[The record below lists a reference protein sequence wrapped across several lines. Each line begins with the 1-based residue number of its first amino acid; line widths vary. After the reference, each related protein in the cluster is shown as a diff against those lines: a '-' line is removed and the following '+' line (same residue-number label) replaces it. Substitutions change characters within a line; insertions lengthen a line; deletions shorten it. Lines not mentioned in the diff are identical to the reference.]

1 MITKENFLS
10 QIREKYPAYNE
21 VEDETLYNS
30 LIEKYPTYKDQ
41 IIEPEPIEPAS
52 NDLYDDSADDLLQK
66 ELEKID
72 AQELEQSETFYNQ
85 GSTETIDGAIQK
97 PEDISVDPNLGQKM
111 DTQGVV
117 QDDVKDA
124 HLSSI

>member
-30 LIEKYPTYKDQ
+30 LIEKYPVYKDQ
-41 IIEPEPIEPAS
+41 IIEPEPLEATD
-52 NDLYDDSADDLLQK
+52 NDLYDGSADDLLQK

-72 AQELEQSETFYNQ
+72 AEESE
-85 GSTETIDGAIQK
+85 
-97 PEDISVDPNLGQKM
+97 
-111 DTQGVV
+111 
-117 QDDVKDA
+117 
-124 HLSSI
+124 